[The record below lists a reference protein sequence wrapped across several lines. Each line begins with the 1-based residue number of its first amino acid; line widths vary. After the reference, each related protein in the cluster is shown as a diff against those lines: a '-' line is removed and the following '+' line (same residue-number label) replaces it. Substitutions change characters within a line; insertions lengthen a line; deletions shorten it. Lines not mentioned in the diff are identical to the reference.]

1 MRRVAWI
8 LALFFAFTSLGT
20 LAAAAQVGYGP
31 GYGGRGYR
39 IQQHERR
46 ERRAYYRHEMRERR
60 AYRRHE
66 IRERRRFL
74 RHERRERIAYR
85 NYYGR
90 R

>member
-8 LALFFAFTSLGT
+8 LALFFAFTSIGT
-20 LAAAAQVGYGP
+20 LAAAAQAGY
-31 GYGGRGYR
+31 GRGYR
-39 IQQHERR
+39 IQNHERR

-60 AYRRHE
+60 AFRRHE
-66 IRERRRFL
+66 VRERRRFL